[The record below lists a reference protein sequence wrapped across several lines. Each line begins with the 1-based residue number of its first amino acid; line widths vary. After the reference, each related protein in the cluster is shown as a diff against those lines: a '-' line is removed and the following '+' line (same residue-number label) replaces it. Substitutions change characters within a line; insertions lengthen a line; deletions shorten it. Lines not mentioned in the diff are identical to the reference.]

1 MGYSYCNRNGRLRCN
16 DLAKREESMQR
27 DLAPDVLRG
36 FALLGILVVNIQF
49 MGLNSDQGARGEWTQ
64 GFANGSATF
73 LIAALFAGKFYLL
86 FSFLFG
92 YSSNYVIR
100 NDRSNR
106 ARWIKRCLVLIAFGA
121 LHFTF
126 LWHGDI
132 IFVYGLFGLLLT
144 FFFFRAD
151 RTLKIWSRIVFF
163 LSTFFIVLI
172 GALALTAEYLLNED
186 LGSSTVVSLDEI
198 LRSGTFL
205 ESIPARLEVWVLG
218 IATGI
223 FLQGGLAFAAFL
235 LGVRLARANFLS
247 SPIDKAAN
255 ERLIKKGLIL
265 GLPIQIIAAAILLQ
279 NEQSAEPSESV
290 YLISLFV
297 SFVTAPLLSMF
308 YVGLI
313 RKLVEERPNL
323 VSWLKPAGKMSLTIY
338 ISQSVITSLIFG
350 PWGLGLFQDLQ
361 TWQVF
366 VLAFAIWLFLSYLA
380 GQWLK
385 RFNQGPLEKLVGSIT
400 RNRKGND

>member
-1 MGYSYCNRNGRLRCN
+1 ML
-16 DLAKREESMQR
+16 QR

-100 NDRSNR
+100 NERSNN
-106 ARWIKRCLVLIAFGA
+106 ARWVKRCFVLIAFGA

-132 IFVYGLFGLLLT
+132 IFLYGLFGLLLT

-151 RTLKIWSRIVFF
+151 RTLKIWSRIIFSI
-163 LSTFFIVLI
+163 STFFVILI
-172 GALALTAEYLLNED
+172 GVLAFVAEYLLEEN
-186 LGSSTVVSLDEI
+186 LNSSAVSTLDEI
-198 LRSGTFL
+198 LLNGTFL
-205 ESIPARLEVWVLG
+205 ESIPARLEVWLLS
-218 IATGI
+218 ISLGI

-235 LGVRLARANFLS
+235 LGVRLARSNFLS
-247 SPIDKAAN
+247 SPMDKDAN
-255 ERLIKKGLIL
+255 SKLIKKGLIY
-265 GLPIQIIAAAILLQ
+265 GLPIQIIAAVILLR
-279 NEQSAEPSESV
+279 NEQAADPSESV
-290 YLISLFV
+290 YLISLFI

-308 YVGLI
+308 YVGI
-313 RKLVEERPNL
+313 VRKLAEERPHL
-323 VSWLKPAGKMSLTIY
+323 VMWMKPAGKMSLTIY
-338 ISQSVITSLIFG
+338 ISQSVITSLTFG

-366 VLAFAIWLFLSYLA
+366 VLAFAIWLLLSYLA
-380 GQWLK
+380 AQWLK
-385 RFNQGPLEKLVGSIT
+385 KFSQGPLEKLVSSLT
-400 RNRKGND
+400 RNR

>member
-1 MGYSYCNRNGRLRCN
+1 
-16 DLAKREESMQR
+16 MQR

-172 GALALTAEYLLNED
+172 GALALMAEYLLDED
-186 LGSSTVVSLDEI
+186 LGTSTVVSLDEI

-385 RFNQGPLEKLVGSIT
+385 RFNQGPLEKLVGSLT
-400 RNRKGND
+400 RNR

>member
-1 MGYSYCNRNGRLRCN
+1 M
-16 DLAKREESMQR
+16 KQR
-27 DLAPDVLRG
+27 DIAPDVLRG

-172 GALALTAEYLLNED
+172 GALALMAEYLLDED
-186 LGSSTVVSLDEI
+186 LGTSTVVSLDEI

-235 LGVRLARANFLS
+235 LGVRLAHANFLS
-247 SPIDKAAN
+247 SPMDKAAN

-323 VSWLKPAGKMSLTIY
+323 VLWMKPAGKMSLTIY
-338 ISQSVITSLIFG
+338 ISQSVITSLIFS
-350 PWGLGLFQDLQ
+350 PWGFGLFQDLQ

-366 VLAFAIWLFLSYLA
+366 VLAFAIWLLLSYLA
-380 GQWLK
+380 AQWLK
-385 RFNQGPLEKLVGSIT
+385 KFNQGPLESLMSSMT
-400 RNRKGND
+400 RSR

>member
-1 MGYSYCNRNGRLRCN
+1 MIQ
-16 DLAKREESMQR
+16 RETT
-27 DLAPDVLRG
+27 PDVLRG

-49 MGLNSDQGARGEWTQ
+49 MGLNSSDGARGEWAQ

-100 NDRSNR
+100 NDSSNR
-106 ARWIKRCLVLIAFGA
+106 ARWVKRCFVLIAFGA

-132 IFVYGLFGLLLT
+132 IFMYGLLGLLLT

-151 RTLKIWSRIVFF
+151 STIMIWSRIIFSI
-163 LSTFFIVLI
+163 STILILLI
-172 GALALTAEYLLNED
+172 GALTLIVEFVLEED
-186 LGSSTVVSLDEI
+186 LGSSAESSLDEI
-198 LRSGTFL
+198 LQNGTFL
-205 ESIPARLEVWVLG
+205 ASIPARIELWILS
-218 IATGI
+218 ISSGI

-247 SPIDKAAN
+247 SPIDKDAN
-255 ERLIKKGLIL
+255 SRLMKRGLFF
-265 GLPIQIIAAAILLQ
+265 GLPIQIIAAVILVQ
-279 NEQSAEPSESV
+279 NEQAPEPSESV
-290 YLISLFV
+290 YLISLFASIV
-297 SFVTAPLLSMF
+297 AAPLLSMF

-313 RKLVEERPNL
+313 RKLVEEKPHL
-323 VSWLKPAGKMSLTIY
+323 VLWMKPAGKMSLTIY

-366 VLAFAIWLFLSYLA
+366 LLAFGIWLLLSYLA
-380 GQWLK
+380 AQWLK
-385 RFNQGPLEKLVGSIT
+385 RFSQGPLEKLVSSLT
-400 RNRKGND
+400 RNR

>member
-1 MGYSYCNRNGRLRCN
+1 
-16 DLAKREESMQR
+16 MQR
-27 DLAPDVLRG
+27 DIAPDVLRG

-106 ARWIKRCLVLIAFGA
+106 ARWIKRCLVLIGFGV

-132 IFVYGLFGLLLT
+132 IFLYGLFGLLLT

-151 RTLKIWSRIVFF
+151 KTIKIWTRIIFSI
-163 LSTFFIVLI
+163 STFFIVLI
-172 GALALTAEYLLNED
+172 GTLAFVAEYLLEEG
-186 LGSSTVVSLDEI
+186 LGSITVSSLDEI
-198 LRSGTFL
+198 LQNGTYL
-205 ESIPARLEVWVLG
+205 ESIPARIEVWLLS
-218 IATGI
+218 ISTGI

-235 LGVRLARANFLS
+235 LGVRLARSNFLS

-255 ERLIKKGLIL
+255 ARLMKKGLVF
-265 GLPIQIIAAAILLQ
+265 GLPIQIIAALILIQ
-279 NEQSAEPSESV
+279 NEQAPEPSESV

-313 RKLVEERPNL
+313 RKLVEERPQL
-323 VSWLKPAGKMSLTIY
+323 VLWMKPAGKMSLTIY

-350 PWGLGLFQDLQ
+350 PWGFGLFQDLQ

-366 VLAFAIWLFLSYLA
+366 ALAFAIWLLLSYFA
-380 GQWLK
+380 THWLK
-385 RFNQGPLEKLVGSIT
+385 KFDQGPLESLMRFMT
-400 RNRKGND
+400 RSR

>member
-16 DLAKREESMQR
+16 DLAKRVDSMQR

-172 GALALTAEYLLNED
+172 GALALMAEYLLNED

-385 RFNQGPLEKLVGSIT
+385 RFNQGPLEKLVGSLT

>member
-1 MGYSYCNRNGRLRCN
+1 
-16 DLAKREESMQR
+16 MQR

-106 ARWIKRCLVLIAFGA
+106 ARWIKRCFVLMAFGA
-121 LHFTF
+121 FHFTF

-132 IFVYGLFGLLLT
+132 IFLYGLFGLLLT

-163 LSTFFIVLI
+163 VSTFFIVLI
-172 GALALTAEYLLNED
+172 GALALMAEYLLEED
-186 LGSSTVVSLDEI
+186 LGSITVSSLDEI
-198 LRSGTFL
+198 LRSGSFL

-247 SPIDKAAN
+247 SPMDKAAN

-265 GLPIQIIAAAILLQ
+265 GLPIQIIAAVILLQ

-313 RKLVEERPNL
+313 RKLVEERPQL
-323 VSWLKPAGKMSLTIY
+323 VLWMKPAGKMSLTIY

-350 PWGLGLFQDLQ
+350 PWGFGLFQDLQ

-366 VLAFAIWLFLSYLA
+366 ALAFAIWLLLSYFA
-380 GQWLK
+380 THWLK
-385 RFNQGPLEKLVGSIT
+385 KFDQGPLESLMRFMT
-400 RNRKGND
+400 RSR

>member
-1 MGYSYCNRNGRLRCN
+1 M
-16 DLAKREESMQR
+16 KQR
-27 DLAPDVLRG
+27 DIAPDVLRG

-92 YSSNYVIR
+92 YSSNYVIQ

-106 ARWIKRCLVLIAFGA
+106 ARWIKRCFVLIAFGA
-121 LHFTF
+121 IHFTF

-132 IFVYGLFGLLLT
+132 IFMYGLLGLLLT
-144 FFFFRAD
+144 LFFFKED
-151 RTLKIWSRIVFF
+151 RTLKMWSRIIFSV
-163 LSTFFIVLI
+163 STVLVVLI
-172 GALALTAEYLLNED
+172 GALAYIAEYLMEED
-186 LGSSTVVSLDEI
+186 LGISAESSLDEI
-198 LRSGTFL
+198 LQSGTYF
-205 ESIPARLEVWVLG
+205 ESIPARIEVWLLS
-218 IATGI
+218 ISSGI

-235 LGVRLARANFLS
+235 LGVRLARSNFLS

-255 ERLIKKGLIL
+255 SKLIKKGLVF
-265 GLPIQIIAAAILLQ
+265 GLPIQIIAAVILVR
-279 NEQSAEPSESV
+279 NEQATEPSESI
-290 YLISLFV
+290 YLISLFT
-297 SFVTAPLLSMF
+297 SFVAAPLLSMF

-313 RKLVEERPNL
+313 RKLVEERPQL
-323 VSWLKPAGKMSLTIY
+323 VSWMKPAGKMSLTIY

-350 PWGLGLFQDLQ
+350 PWGLGLFQELQ

-366 VLAFAIWLFLSYLA
+366 LLAFIIWLLLSYLA
-380 GQWLK
+380 AQWLK
-385 RFNQGPLEKLVGSIT
+385 RFNQGPLEKLVSSLT
-400 RNRKGND
+400 

>member
-1 MGYSYCNRNGRLRCN
+1 
-16 DLAKREESMQR
+16 MQR

-132 IFVYGLFGLLLT
+132 IFLYGLFGLLLT

-172 GALALTAEYLLNED
+172 GALALMAEYLLDED
-186 LGSSTVVSLDEI
+186 LGTSTVVSLDEI

-247 SPIDKAAN
+247 SPMDKAAN

-313 RKLVEERPNL
+313 RKLVEERTNL
-323 VSWLKPAGKMSLTIY
+323 VLWMKPAGKMSLTIY
-338 ISQSVITSLIFG
+338 ISQSVITSLIFS
-350 PWGLGLFQDLQ
+350 PWGFGLFQDLQ

-366 VLAFAIWLFLSYLA
+366 VLAFAIWLLLSYLA
-380 GQWLK
+380 AQWLK
-385 RFNQGPLEKLVGSIT
+385 KFNQGPLESLMSSMT
-400 RNRKGND
+400 RSR

>member
-1 MGYSYCNRNGRLRCN
+1 
-16 DLAKREESMQR
+16 MQR
-27 DLAPDVLRG
+27 DTTPDVLRG

-49 MGLNSDQGARGEWTQ
+49 MGLSSDQGARGEWTH

-100 NDRSNR
+100 GDKSNR
-106 ARWIKRCLVLIAFGA
+106 ARWIKRCFVLIAFGA

-132 IFVYGLFGLLLT
+132 IFLYGLFGLLLT

-151 RTLKIWSRIVFF
+151 RTIEIWTRVVFSISTVFILLFGVLTVIV
-163 LSTFFIVLI
+163 
-172 GALALTAEYLLNED
+172 EYLLKED
-186 LGSSTVVSLDEI
+186 LGVTTESSLDVI
-198 LRSGTFL
+198 LQNGTFL
-205 ESIPARLEVWVLG
+205 ESIPARIEVWLLS
-218 IATGI
+218 ISSGI

-235 LGVRLARANFLS
+235 LGLRLARSNFLS

-255 ERLIKKGLIL
+255 SRLMKKGLFF
-265 GLPIQIIAAAILLQ
+265 GLPIQVVAAVILLR
-279 NEQSAEPSESV
+279 NEQAAEPSESI
-290 YLISLFV
+290 YLISLFA
-297 SFVTAPLLSMF
+297 SFVAAPLLSMF

-313 RKLVEERPNL
+313 RKLVEERPHL
-323 VSWLKPAGKMSLTIY
+323 VLWMKPAGKMSLTIY
-338 ISQSVITSLIFG
+338 ISQSVIASLIFG
-350 PWGLGLFQDLQ
+350 PWGFGLFQDLQ

-366 VLAFAIWLFLSYLA
+366 LLAFGIWLSLSYLA
-380 GQWLK
+380 ALWLQ
-385 RFNQGPLEKLVGSIT
+385 RFKQGPLEKLVSTLT
-400 RNRKGND
+400 RNR